1 MASVSAVSA
10 SIAKRRGSGSVL
22 IWGAPLVAILAGI
35 GAEFLD
41 FRALRVPFLFGV
53 GFGVLAT
60 SYALFGTRGSRR
72 NFALTALVGVAT
84 WGGAEAV
91 YTILH
96 PLRGESFHAGIFGP
110 HWTQAFGLIAAH
122 GLFLGLPTG
131 ITAAAML
138 HVPWLRTRMRRA
150 EAPGEAA

>member
-1 MASVSAVSA
+1 M
-10 SIAKRRGSGSVL
+10 L

-60 SYALFGTRGSRR
+60 SYALFGTRASRR
-72 NFALTALVGVAT
+72 NFVLTALIGAAT
-84 WGGAEAV
+84 WAGAETL

-96 PLRGESFHAGIFGP
+96 PLRGEMFHADRFGP
-110 HWTQAFGLIAAH
+110 QWAQALGLIAAH

-131 ITAAAML
+131 ITAAVML

-150 EAPGEAA
+150 EAPGEAG

>member
-10 SIAKRRGSGSVL
+10 SLAKRRGSGSVL

-41 FRALRVPFLFGV
+41 FRALRVLFLVGV

-60 SYALFGTRGSRR
+60 SFALFGTRASRR

-84 WGGAEAV
+84 WAGAETL

-96 PLRGESFHAGIFGP
+96 PLRGEAFHAGVFGP
-110 HWTQAFGLIAAH
+110 QWSQALGLIAAH

-131 ITAAAML
+131 VAAAAML
-138 HVPWLRTRMRRA
+138 HVPWLRARMRRDAAPA
-150 EAPGEAA
+150 EVG